1 MDGKKI
7 SQIGATNEG
16 VAFLRKL
23 AGRSEESGAKRD
35 EEIAPTA
42 PFKEMKDAYRVLFIY
57 GLIKGER
64 LPTKSGQSFSTIYA
78 NVNMLTDSFDYHT
91 LLQTLE
97 IKKIWTILV
106 KLSMS
111 TLIGL
116 SKKLETIIRL
126 IHLISIRNLKR
137 IQMMMTTMKMNY
149 PIGSKRQCLLP
160 EDDF

>member
-64 LPTKSGQSFSTIYA
+64 LSTKSGQSFSTIYA

-91 LLQTLE
+91 LLQTFGNKEDLDDIGKAINEYTNWAIEE
-97 IKKIWTILV
+97 IRDDYSPDSFDLH
-106 KLSMS
+106 SEFEEDS
-111 TLIGL
+111 DDDDYN
-116 SKKLETIIRL
+116 EDE
-126 IHLISIRNLKR
+126 
-137 IQMMMTTMKMNY
+137 
-149 PIGSKRQCLLP
+149 LP
-160 EDDF
+160 DWFEEAMLTPRR